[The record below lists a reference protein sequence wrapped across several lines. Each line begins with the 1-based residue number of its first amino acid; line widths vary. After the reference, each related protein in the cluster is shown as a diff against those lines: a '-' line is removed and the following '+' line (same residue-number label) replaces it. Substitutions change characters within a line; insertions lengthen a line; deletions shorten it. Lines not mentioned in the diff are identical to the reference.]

1 MGNKHRYIDYEDYC
15 ICFNPD
21 DTVDVPELSSN
32 HEEGDTGMLLDMNH
46 NIDQSDIRKK
56 FVIHTPDT
64 DESVLCL
71 GHLHEIHVDVY
82 IKTER

>member
-15 ICFNPD
+15 IYFNPD